1 MANVVT
7 SQIIIDGDRNAVVK
21 LTGVLDTSNESLA
34 TKVDPADFTP
44 VPTQFRIDKIT
55 YSISSQLAVQ
65 LLWDATTDLII
76 LPLTDSFEICAKDYG
91 GLQNNAG
98 AGKSGKILLQ
108 TTGWASGTQTYTI
121 ILEMVK
127 QGV

>member
-34 TKVDPADFTP
+34 TKVDPADFAP